1 MDIAFHPRARDEL
14 LEAEDCYQAR
24 SSLSAVAFRREI
36 AKAIRMI
43 ADNPLWYS
51 PGEGGT
57 RRFILP
63 KFPFS
68 VVYRVGAGHSKTPDL
83 TGADILIV
91 AVAHHKRRPGY
102 WLNR

>member
-1 MDIAFHPRARDEL
+1 MDVVFHPRARDEL
-14 LEAEDCYQAR
+14 LEAEDWYQAR
-24 SSLSAVAFRREI
+24 SPLSAVAFRREI
-36 AKAIRMI
+36 ANAIKMI

-51 PGEGGT
+51 AGEGGT

-68 VVYRVGAGHSKTPDL
+68 VVYRVGAGHSMALDL
-83 TGADILIV
+83 GGAGILIV